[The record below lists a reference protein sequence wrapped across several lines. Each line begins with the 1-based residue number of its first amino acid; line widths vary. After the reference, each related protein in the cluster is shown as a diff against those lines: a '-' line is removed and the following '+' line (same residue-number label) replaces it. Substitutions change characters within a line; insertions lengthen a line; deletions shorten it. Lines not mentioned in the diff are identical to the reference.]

1 MGNIEKKNDNID
13 KSRFR
18 DRLKSLRDSI
28 LWKKDSVES
37 VSHETVHK
45 SELLQWSIIDTA
57 LWNLDNAVDKNI
69 ESTESTNETKSKL
82 NEIKDNVWKKEK
94 NRQTTKYHIDR
105 DKQVREWILESAKI
119 VEDDYKN
126 WENEQDPFAKNLLR
140 FTNWIMKSEK

>member
-1 MGNIEKKNDNID
+1 MGNIEKKDDNID

-37 VSHETVHK
+37 VSHETTHK

-57 LWNLDNAVDKNI
+57 LWNLDNVVDRNMESAESIKQTEMQLDEMMDKIWKKGQNPQTMKYNVDREEHVKQWISESVQNI
-69 ESTESTNETKSKL
+69 E
-82 NEIKDNVWKKEK
+82 
-94 NRQTTKYHIDR
+94 Y
-105 DKQVREWILESAKI
+105 
-119 VEDDYKN
+119 DYKN
-126 WENEQDPFAKNLLR
+126 WESEQDPFARNLLR